1 MKTER
6 PLTQSEGCLRCAQD
20 SANKEGWVRGRGG
33 MLDAAE
39 SSVALLLLLLFK
51 RCEAANRRRNS
62 GLFACVCVGECISG
76 VTSSSCVTDGFV
88 SRMR

>member
-1 MKTER
+1 MKTKR
-6 PLTQSEGCLRCAQD
+6 PLTQSEGCLRCAQA

-39 SSVALLLLLLFK
+39 SSVALLLFLLFK
-51 RCEAANRRRNS
+51 RCEAANRRRNIV
-62 GLFACVCVGECISG
+62 CVCVGECISG